1 MSTNSSLSSPSEE
14 YPYPVTQNISNFVSI
29 KLSSNNFFLW
39 KTQMINILESYDL
52 QGFLNG
58 EISTPPEMIVTSDS
72 MAQSNPVFLK
82 WRRTDRLVK
91 GWLTAT
97 LSEEVLGIVV
107 SLGTAAEVWN
117 ALVHAFA
124 RASFARS
131 LALKQRLTS
140 ITHGTDNLS
149 TYLRRFKTIYD
160 ELVAIGKPVS
170 DQKKS
175 WWLLNGL
182 GKDFKIFT
190 ATMLQ
195 PPVPSYSEVVTQLE
209 SYAEWHNINSPAQPP
224 MVFYGQKTYKNRKGQ
239 GQSASFNSKGRGF
252 TQGNQSAHKT
262 SNSFGQ
268 SFGSNQSRGNKK
280 DDSLTCQI
288 CNKKYHTAIKCFE
301 RFNHS
306 FTTDNLPQAFST
318 VQVGDTED
326 SPWHPNTSATD
337 HMTASTS
344 NLQSVTP
351 YTKSNGVMVG
361 NGHILPI
368 THIGTATLSS
378 GSSSIKLNDVLIVP
392 DIQKDLLSVSNLT
405 SNYPLIFEFN
415 GPGLVLKDRIS
426 KQIIAKGWKRKGLY
440 TFEGSQDH
448 STSITALFSSS
459 DEGGEFASSPF
470 KQYLHQHGIHH
481 QSACPKTPEQNG
493 KAERMHRSITEL
505 GLAMMFHAQLPSRF
519 WLDCFSTTVFLLNR
533 LPSIT
538 LDMDSSYARMYGKVP
553 DYGTF
558 RVFGSQCFPYLG
570 AYCRNKLEPKSLPCV
585 FLGYSTKHKGY
596 KCLYPPTGRVY
607 VSRHVVFDESLLPYS
622 KPTALYGE
630 PPVEGEFCIFEEH
643 ADILSPSAFASPS
656 NMSHSPTMP
665 PSQPAPASDMRREV
679 SQHDAAP
686 HDATPV
692 LCPDTSHATAAS
704 VSPHDNSQLD
714 SLSREQLQ
722 HTMITRAKSGVQ
734 KSNPK
739 YANLYLTHPIPSPPK
754 SIKSAK
760 NHPGCTES
768 EYRSM
773 AATAAELAWLSFL
786 LHDLDIPLHK
796 TPALH

>member
-29 KLSSNNFFLW
+29 KLSSNNFLLW
-39 KTQMINILESYDL
+39 KTQMLNILESYDL

-58 EISTPPEMIVTSDS
+58 EIFTPPETIVTSDS
-72 MAQSNPVFLK
+72 AAQSNPAFLK

-107 SLGTAAEVWN
+107 GLGTAAEVWN

-124 RASFARS
+124 RASSARS

-149 TYLRRFKTIYD
+149 TYLRRFKTICD
-160 ELVAIGKPVS
+160 ELAAIGKPVS

-182 GKDFKIFT
+182 GKDFEIFT
-190 ATMLQ
+190 ATMLR

-209 SYAEWHNINSPAQPP
+209 SYAERHNINSPAQPP

-239 GQSASFNSKGRGF
+239 EQSASFNSKGRGF

-262 SNSFGQ
+262 SNSSGQ
-268 SFGSNQSRGNKK
+268 SSGSNQSRGNKK
-280 DDSLTCQI
+280 DDGPTCQI

-306 FTTDNLPQAFST
+306 FTTDNLPQAFSV
-318 VQVGDTED
+318 VQVGDTEG
-326 SPWHPNTSATD
+326 SPWHLDTGATD
-337 HMTASTS
+337 HMTASTG

-351 YTKSNGVMVG
+351 YTKFDGVMVG

-378 GSSSIKLNDVLIVP
+378 GSSSIKLNDVLVVP
-392 DIQKDLLSVSNLT
+392 DIQKDLLSVSKLT
-405 SNYPLIFEFN
+405 SDYPLIFEFN
-415 GPGLVLKDRIS
+415 GPGFVLKDRIS

-448 STSITALFSSS
+448 STSPTALFSS
-459 DEGGEFASSPF
+459 
-470 KQYLHQHGIHH
+470 
-481 QSACPKTPEQNG
+481 
-493 KAERMHRSITEL
+493 
-505 GLAMMFHAQLPSRF
+505 
-519 WLDCFSTTVFLLNR
+519 R

-538 LDMDSSYARMYGKVP
+538 LDMDSPYARMYGKVP

-558 RVFGSQCFPYLG
+558 RVLGSLCFPYLG
-570 AYCRNKLEPKSLPCV
+570 AYRSNKLEPKSLPCV

-622 KPTALYGE
+622 KPTAFYGE
-630 PPVEGEFCIFEEH
+630 PPVEGEFCIFKEH
-643 ADILSPSAFASPS
+643 ADILSPFAFASPS
-656 NMSHSPTMP
+656 NISHSPTMP
-665 PSQPAPASDMRREV
+665 PSQPAPASDMRHEV
-679 SQHDAAP
+679 SQHDGAP

-692 LCPDTSHATAAS
+692 LCPDTSHATAPS
-704 VSPHDNSQLD
+704 VSPHDNSQHD

-722 HTMITRAKSGVQ
+722 HTMITRAKSRVR
-734 KSNPK
+734 KPNPK
-739 YANLYLTHPIPSPPK
+739 AFIVL
-754 SIKSAK
+754 
-760 NHPGCTES
+760 
-768 EYRSM
+768 
-773 AATAAELAWLSFL
+773 LAFL
-786 LHDLDIPLHK
+786 
-796 TPALH
+796 

>member
-1 MSTNSSLSSPSEE
+1 MAAHRFMVASLLLCCFLHSCYGVTFSSLQRTLVVTASPTPGQVVKAGEDQITVTWSFNQTFPGTDSAYKTIKVMLCYAPISQVDRAWRNTVDNLAKDKTCQFQIVAKPYSPSNNSFTWTIEKDIPQAT
-14 YPYPVTQNISNFVSI
+14 YFVRSYAYNSD
-29 KLSSNNFFLW
+29 SSEAAYE
-39 KTQMINILESYDL
+39 T
-52 QGFLNG
+52 
-58 EISTPPEMIVTSDS
+58 IVTSNS
-72 MAQSNPVFLK
+72 AAQSNPAFLK

-107 SLGTAAEVWN
+107 GLGTAAEVWN

-124 RASFARS
+124 RASSARS

-140 ITHGTDNLS
+140 ITRGTDNLS
-149 TYLRRFKTIYD
+149 TYLRRFKTICD
-160 ELVAIGKPVS
+160 ELAAIGKPVS

-182 GKDFKIFT
+182 GKDFEIFT
-190 ATMLQ
+190 ATMLR

-209 SYAEWHNINSPAQPP
+209 SYAERHNINSPAQPP
-224 MVFYGQKTYKNRKGQ
+224 VVFYGQKTYKNRKGQ

-268 SFGSNQSRGNKK
+268 SSGSHQSRGNKK
-280 DDSLTCQI
+280 DDGPTCQI
-288 CNKKYHTAIKCFE
+288 CNKKYHTAIECFE

-306 FTTDNLPQAFST
+306 FTTDNLPQAFSA

-326 SPWHPNTSATD
+326 FPWHLDTGATD
-337 HMTASTS
+337 HMTASTG

-351 YTKSNGVMVG
+351 YTKSDGVMVG

-378 GSSSIKLNDVLIVP
+378 GSSSIKLNDVLVVP
-392 DIQKDLLSVSNLT
+392 DIQKDLLSVSKLT
-405 SNYPLIFEFN
+405 SDYPLIFEFN
-415 GPGLVLKDRIS
+415 GPGFVLKDRIS

-448 STSITALFSSS
+448 STSPTALFS
-459 DEGGEFASSPF
+459 
-470 KQYLHQHGIHH
+470 
-481 QSACPKTPEQNG
+481 
-493 KAERMHRSITEL
+493 
-505 GLAMMFHAQLPSRF
+505 
-519 WLDCFSTTVFLLNR
+519 
-533 LPSIT
+533 
-538 LDMDSSYARMYGKVP
+538 
-553 DYGTF
+553 
-558 RVFGSQCFPYLG
+558 
-570 AYCRNKLEPKSLPCV
+570 
-585 FLGYSTKHKGY
+585 
-596 KCLYPPTGRVY
+596 
-607 VSRHVVFDESLLPYS
+607 SRHVVFDESLLPYS

-665 PSQPAPASDMRREV
+665 PSQPAPASDMRHEV
-679 SQHDAAP
+679 SQ

-692 LCPDTSHATAAS
+692 LCPDTSHATATL
-704 VSPHDNSQLD
+704 VSPHDNSQPD

-722 HTMITRAKSGVQ
+722 HTMITRAKSGVR
-734 KSNPK
+734 KPNPK
-739 YANLYLTHPIPSPPK
+739 AFTVL
-754 SIKSAK
+754 
-760 NHPGCTES
+760 
-768 EYRSM
+768 
-773 AATAAELAWLSFL
+773 LAFL
-786 LHDLDIPLHK
+786 
-796 TPALH
+796 